1 MPSIDNPVSVD
12 PVVASRFLQCWLVG
26 NILGATAYG
35 ISLTLSWNCLI
46 LLSKPTSMTSIRMRR
61 VMVTLIGFM
70 CMLST
75 AAFIL
80 ATGGVVSW
88 SKNGTAEG
96 IVSKYGTRF
105 WGEPYSPVEL
115 ILIVLATWCCDGF
128 MVRPLICPLCHA
140 ECSLYCRKIW
150 RCVML
155 YGGVSRRARIAVMT
169 FVTLLTMTSLGMLYL
184 FCFSLQYLTFSHNLI
199 AIGICALVTF
209 TPVKWQ
215 IYSILTL
222 FELISLMANGS
233 IACLIIARIV
243 YHQHYLRKIFGSDYG
258 TAYTKIMSILIE
270 SASLTL
276 VLSLVHIVLAAAYG
290 RVSSRNSPVNMII
303 IKLMT
308 QINARNSLSLFLTVK
323 ADHLV

>member
-128 MVRPLICPLCHA
+128 M
-140 ECSLYCRKIW
+140 IW

-169 FVTLLTMTSLGMLYL
+169 FVTLLTMTSL
-184 FCFSLQYLTFSHNLI
+184 

-290 RVSSRNSPVNMII
+290 RTISPILIIFRVAQGRTWQADPTGSLAPISNGLELGQLSSLKFADNDAYSIMTHTTLDDSRVS
-303 IKLMT
+303 
-308 QINARNSLSLFLTVK
+308 A
-323 ADHLV
+323 